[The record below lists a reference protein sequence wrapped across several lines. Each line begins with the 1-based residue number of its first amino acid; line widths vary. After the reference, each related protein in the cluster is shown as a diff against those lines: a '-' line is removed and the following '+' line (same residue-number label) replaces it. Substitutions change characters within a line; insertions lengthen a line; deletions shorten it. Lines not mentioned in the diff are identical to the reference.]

1 MSFFHRQI
9 FFCVNFSVNCPQKR
23 EKNLFCI
30 LQPIK
35 NWNETKRNK
44 KKNNFVY
51 KVRILERKT
60 ELLYEIRVLLFFV
73 ALLLKYRKG
82 KKLLIC
88 LFWLLAQK
96 HLQKYAG
103 TAKLIFFIQVTDS
116 ARQFFFVFLFT
127 LWIK

>member
-1 MSFFHRQI
+1 M
-9 FFCVNFSVNCPQKR
+9 
-23 EKNLFCI
+23 
-30 LQPIK
+30 
-35 NWNETKRNK
+35 
-44 KKNNFVY
+44 
-51 KVRILERKT
+51 RILERKT

-82 KKLLIC
+82 EKKLLIC

-116 ARQFFFVFLFT
+116 ARQFFLFFC
-127 LWIK
+127 LHCELNKINI

>member
-1 MSFFHRQI
+1 MSFSPPTDI
-9 FFCVNFSVNCPQKR
+9 FLCKFQCELSTKKEKKICFAFCSQLK
-23 EKNLFCI
+23 I
-30 LQPIK
+30 
-35 NWNETKRNK
+35 ETNRSEI

-82 KKLLIC
+82 EKKLLIC

-127 LWIK
+127 L